1 MKFIIT
7 EEQSEKFNQKVKS
20 MVNKYGFEETLRL
33 FENNSDIIKRAYQD
47 NPESFLYQYNNLSPI
62 EKDNEIYYLDK
73 DRLPLFTY
81 DPNEKNWYVYIN
93 YHKIWNFFTEVIG
106 LNYNQI
112 QSIIKKWLSQTYNLT
127 GLTPHLNKWY
137 VPIKLEENYNIK

>member
-1 MKFIIT
+1 MKIIIT
-7 EEQSEKFNQKVKS
+7 ESSRDRLVLKWLNREFGDLTKVVKNGR
-20 MVNKYGFEETLRL
+20 VFYVDEDG
-33 FENNSDIIKRAYQD
+33 
-47 NPESFLYQYNNLSPI
+47 
-62 EKDNEIYYLDK
+62 
-73 DRLPLFTY
+73 LPLFY
-81 DPNEKNWYVYIN
+81 YQKNKKNGYVYIN

-137 VPIKLEENYNIK
+137 VPIKLEETYNIKL